1 MISRRKELT
10 AENEGYTF
18 AQIGRTISEEWKKV
32 EGEVLEKLKVE
43 ADRLNIEGIRK
54 LPKEGLESNSD
65 SNSSGADSW
74 SEDEDPSFD
83 ETNVK
88 KPIMLRIKREASDR
102 TSRQRKRPSFFQ
114 DYENE
119 ENNLDKILDEFEQ
132 EQIQEARKPREPR
145 PKKDPSAVSKP
156 RKRKAPDQ
164 TLLDEEEKEVELET
178 SRSGRVRKIRR
189 RKVFAFDDPDEDE
202 SHSDDEDRDEYQ
214 PDSEPEEP
222 EEEYIDEVV
231 VEEEEEEDGEGEVDE
246 NGIKLPPKKR
256 KGGQMSKEEIEAAKR
271 AAFAAKPHIIT
282 DSKKFKGKDY
292 RDEIDSIIKP
302 GEEDNMD
309 FSDDELSQVLKV
321 CCSNF
326 TYICWSPQPHLYH
339 FQMQVKKEQDT
350 EPLVDE
356 VKPMDDS
363 GNVLGGSSE
372 DKLSSAV
379 PEDVSLNTPVSNP
392 EEIAAANEPTTTET
406 SNGTVEAST
415 PSLAEEPPSTSESA
429 VAASVEQAE
438 EAAGTPLTEEE
449 AVSDSKVEPVT
460 EESVNS
466 SLTAKADEGGDLEG
480 SVTEE
485 NPPNPYDSDNEV
497 VDDEPVAEE
506 EAADLMS
513 QVPPPPSQ
521 TNVNTDDPKVDLTAE
536 QPTPAGVATAADPEE
551 VPMDQSSLIDTEA
564 PPVDDP
570 PAPIDTTSSVSDDK
584 SEVVEPEES
593 SSSRTEIVNGQN
605 SLDSRSVEEDLLTST
620 TNMEEGDEQYKNI
633 IAESQMDNIFN

>member
-1 MISRRKELT
+1 MNEKKSFNDFLLLIKQQLCFRRKELT

-65 SNSSGADSW
+65 SNSSADSW

-145 PKKDPSAVSKP
+145 PKKDPSAVPKP

-231 VEEEEEEDGEGEVDE
+231 VEDEEQEDGEGEEDE
-246 NGIKLPPKKR
+246 NGIRLPPKKR

-321 CCSNF
+321 CCIF
-326 TYICWSPQPHLYH
+326 T
-339 FQMQVKKEQDT
+339 
-350 EPLVDE
+350 
-356 VKPMDDS
+356 
-363 GNVLGGSSE
+363 
-372 DKLSSAV
+372 
-379 PEDVSLNTPVSNP
+379 
-392 EEIAAANEPTTTET
+392 
-406 SNGTVEAST
+406 
-415 PSLAEEPPSTSESA
+415 
-429 VAASVEQAE
+429 
-438 EAAGTPLTEEE
+438 
-449 AVSDSKVEPVT
+449 
-460 EESVNS
+460 
-466 SLTAKADEGGDLEG
+466 
-480 SVTEE
+480 
-485 NPPNPYDSDNEV
+485 
-497 VDDEPVAEE
+497 
-506 EAADLMS
+506 
-513 QVPPPPSQ
+513 
-521 TNVNTDDPKVDLTAE
+521 
-536 QPTPAGVATAADPEE
+536 
-551 VPMDQSSLIDTEA
+551 
-564 PPVDDP
+564 
-570 PAPIDTTSSVSDDK
+570 
-584 SEVVEPEES
+584 
-593 SSSRTEIVNGQN
+593 
-605 SLDSRSVEEDLLTST
+605 
-620 TNMEEGDEQYKNI
+620 
-633 IAESQMDNIFN
+633 

>member
-1 MISRRKELT
+1 MFYLRRKELT

-43 ADRLNIEGIRK
+43 ADRLNVEGIRK
-54 LPKEGLESNSD
+54 LPKEGLESGSD
-65 SNSSGADSW
+65 SNSSDSW

-102 TSRQRKRPSFFQ
+102 SSRQRKRPSFFQ

-145 PKKDPSAVSKP
+145 PKKDPTERKP

-222 EEEYIDEVV
+222 DEEYIDEVEV
-231 VEEEEEEDGEGEVDE
+231 EEEDGEGEEDE

-256 KGGQMSKEEIEAAKR
+256 KAGGGPMTKEEIEAAKR

-302 GEEDNMD
+302 GEEDNLD

-321 CCSNF
+321 KSKW
-326 TYICWSPQPHLYH
+326 WS
-339 FQMQVKKEQDT
+339 
-350 EPLVDE
+350 
-356 VKPMDDS
+356 
-363 GNVLGGSSE
+363 
-372 DKLSSAV
+372 
-379 PEDVSLNTPVSNP
+379 
-392 EEIAAANEPTTTET
+392 
-406 SNGTVEAST
+406 
-415 PSLAEEPPSTSESA
+415 
-429 VAASVEQAE
+429 
-438 EAAGTPLTEEE
+438 
-449 AVSDSKVEPVT
+449 
-460 EESVNS
+460 
-466 SLTAKADEGGDLEG
+466 
-480 SVTEE
+480 
-485 NPPNPYDSDNEV
+485 
-497 VDDEPVAEE
+497 
-506 EAADLMS
+506 
-513 QVPPPPSQ
+513 
-521 TNVNTDDPKVDLTAE
+521 
-536 QPTPAGVATAADPEE
+536 
-551 VPMDQSSLIDTEA
+551 
-564 PPVDDP
+564 
-570 PAPIDTTSSVSDDK
+570 
-584 SEVVEPEES
+584 
-593 SSSRTEIVNGQN
+593 
-605 SLDSRSVEEDLLTST
+605 
-620 TNMEEGDEQYKNI
+620 
-633 IAESQMDNIFN
+633 IF